1 MQCNEA
7 KDLIDRGENG
17 NSELDG
23 HLENCRE
30 CRAYYRISE
39 RLSAGNTVQDTP
51 DLTAKFS
58 AKLAGEPKRVRTA
71 RWRFAGL
78 AGSFAALLIV
88 AGVIFNPF
96 TVEPVSTQAEELVYN
111 EDYDSLESYY
121 QLAVYETESDTN
133 YSAIDYYYSLAV
145 Y

>member
-7 KDLIDRGENG
+7 KDLIDVGESG

-23 HLENCRE
+23 HLESCRE

-39 RLSAGNTVQDTP
+39 RLRAGNTVMDTP
-51 DLTAKFS
+51 DLAAKFQ
-58 AKLAGEPKRVRTA
+58 AKLAAEPKRARTA

-78 AGSFAALLIV
+78 AGSFAALLIA

-96 TVEPVSTQAEELVYN
+96 TAEPVSTQAEELVYN
-111 EDYDSLESYY
+111 EDFDSLESYY
-121 QLAVYETESDTN
+121 KLAIYETESDTN
-133 YSAIDYYYSLAV
+133 YNAIDYYYSLAV